1 MPHIVLD
8 LPDQKPGLDAAIMRQ
23 FTDIQRQL
31 MGLVKSQQE
40 ATATMRADLLS
51 TMRQQQEDLTDALE
65 SLVKSIQQKPL
76 PMDHSDKLVEVIRDL
91 RQTMSQM
98 HQTTPIESMSKTLPQ
113 VTVRPQVTVSMPPAL
128 LSRLDSLE
136 SSLLQGMRRSR
147 SRTFG
152 SNY

>member
-8 LPDQKPGLDAAIMRQ
+8 LPEQKPGIEAAVLKQ

-31 MGLVKSQQE
+31 MGFLKVQQE
-40 ATATMRADLLS
+40 AAQSMRADLLS
-51 TMRQQQEDLTDALE
+51 TLRTQQEELTGALE
-65 SLVKSIQQKPL
+65 SLIKAVQTR
-76 PMDHSDKLVEVIRDL
+76 PMPQDHSDQLASAIRDL
-91 RQTMSQM
+91 KQAI
-98 HQTTPIESMSKTLPQ
+98 HQKPSPPTLRSEQP
-113 VTVRPQVTVSMPPAL
+113 RGSLMAPKVTVSMPPAL

-136 SSLLQGMRRSR
+136 TSLLQGMRRSR